1 MRYFFGGFIFRAEQP
16 EIFSGRGSRKYSAE
30 SKNFRLLC
38 QSIGVA
44 EIFTQVVR
52 VRLFG
57 FHRYFQFA
65 AFRNGYFRDGF
76 DVSRT
81 PVRNPYRHAL
91 EKFFLVYDR
100 YRDNRA
106 CVSHVVFSGF
116 FDVVAAHVDGNVVAV
131 GDVNVRVSRISFFR
145 AEQHGKHG
153 SESDRHEQSY
163 YRKFFNIE
171 FFHFVALLYFEN
183 TIFVVSSTPE
193 ILSSP
198 GESLSSIVAVTV
210 TSQLPPV

>member
-30 SKNFRLLC
+30 SKNFRLFC

-81 PVRNPYRHAL
+81 PVRIPYRHAL
-91 EKFFLVYDR
+91 EKFFLVY
-100 YRDNRA
+100 NRNRNRRIYVHDVIFA
-106 CVSHVVFSGF
+106 VFRF

-210 TSQLPPV
+210 T